1 MRICL
6 LTIFHSSHS
15 LLTGVIWTTSSCSSG
30 LVTPILSFSCDLRKP
45 SLIAYDRIV
54 ITTISLTQ
62 HIHSSG
68 SSTSSLISTSWT
80 NCACLG
86 LVAPDLNDVIWLTT
100 SRSRRKAIFHHSS
113 PKNEGASG
121 SASSSNKRNSAGTG
135 SPVSTATASGNRRSR
150 DDHALAGQAA
160 PSKAQ
165 NAPLAAY
172 NPAPAHTASEAKGFV
187 AQNPAQGGQQQAL
200 NSSQN
205 NGNIARV
212 SPGLSAANAANL
224 VNAGN
229 AEDSRAKAERM
240 VHAERE
246 AKRRQPEYEGLPPQ
260 FQLDIKMGE

>member
-1 MRICL
+1 M
-6 LTIFHSSHS
+6 
-15 LLTGVIWTTSSCSSG
+15 
-30 LVTPILSFSCDLRKP
+30 
-45 SLIAYDRIV
+45 
-54 ITTISLTQ
+54 
-62 HIHSSG
+62 
-68 SSTSSLISTSWT
+68 
-80 NCACLG
+80 
-86 LVAPDLNDVIWLTT
+86 
-100 SRSRRKAIFHHSS
+100 
-113 PKNEGASG
+113 
-121 SASSSNKRNSAGTG
+121 
-135 SPVSTATASGNRRSR
+135 STATASGNRRSR

-212 SPGLSAANAANL
+212 SPGLSAANAGNP